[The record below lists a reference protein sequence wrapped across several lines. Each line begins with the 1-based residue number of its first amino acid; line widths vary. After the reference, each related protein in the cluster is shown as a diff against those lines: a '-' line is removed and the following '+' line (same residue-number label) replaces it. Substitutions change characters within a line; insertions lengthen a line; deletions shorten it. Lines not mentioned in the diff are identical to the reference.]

1 MSVFPSAGLPCT
13 QRSLEGLTSLS
24 SANGKL
30 YRQVTTLRDAC
41 DFLASANPAA
51 NLEEAG
57 MIISRLEEVKVNA
70 RGIVWQIKGNREL
83 LKVESV
89 RNLYDLLKKYT
100 GKVSLEGGGEDVC
113 PIDEFKK
120 RSPSAT
126 RFGVSEKDRI
136 AGGNSF
142 ISAAIK
148 KLNPEIAIEFQA
160 AINTLGRLVVVNNDN
175 LTATPF
181 PTEIKFSLLIELIK
195 DRIEKDPRWQKPTVK
210 NLLDAL
216 QIVEKCGSDRHD
228 IVALCGA
235 PLQPLLREIALI
247 GQSVGTLID
256 AIPARIGRFEASYTQ
271 PSTKAAAPSG
281 LEQITTPSCPIT
293 PPTEAKA
300 LEVSGE
306 GIDLSQDTLEFWQ
319 GYLNFFFDE
328 YLAHSVAGNLQAA
341 SLRQFMVMYPDEA
354 RLNGRTE
361 ALDNIAQKFSLPRD
375 ALLRQFEYYNL
386 DDRDFN
392 NWMVLA
398 IIIADA
404 VHCSNP
410 LITIEAIQQ
419 DPSMLLPSK
428 INNLLEM
435 LYASACL

>member
-1 MSVFPSAGLPCT
+1 MSVFTPVALPCT
-13 QRSLEGLTSLS
+13 PISLADLTSLS

-70 RGIVWQIKGNREL
+70 IGIVRQINGNPEL

-89 RNLYDLLKKYT
+89 RKLYDLLKKYT

-136 AGGNSF
+136 AGADSF

-148 KLNPEIAIEFQA
+148 KLNPRIVIEFQA
-160 AINTLGRLVVVNNDN
+160 AINTLDSLVVVNNDN
-175 LTATPF
+175 HTATPF
-181 PTEIKFSLLIELIK
+181 PTEIKSDLLIQLIK
-195 DRIEKDPRWQKPTVK
+195 DRIEKDTRWQKPTVRK
-210 NLLDAL
+210 FLDAL
-216 QIVEKCGSDRHD
+216 QLAERCISDWHD

-256 AIPARIGRFEASYTQ
+256 PIPALIERSKASSIQ
-271 PSTKAAAPSG
+271 PATKAAAPSSF
-281 LEQITTPSCPIT
+281 EQITTPSCPIT
-293 PPTEAKA
+293 PPTKAKA

-306 GIDLSQDTLEFWQ
+306 GIDLSPDTLEFWQ
-319 GYLNFFFDE
+319 GYLNTFFDE

-354 RLNGRTE
+354 RLDGRTE

-398 IIIADA
+398 NIIADA